1 MSKLSYRDCLLKNI
15 VTVSSDEPE
24 EDKKLSSPT
33 PVFYPKNDLFF
44 PDHQDNRST
53 IIDPVTAYLN
63 DSDDDY
69 IPGSYDDLTS
79 TELTGSLPSSDNE
92 VVPNLADEIIY
103 DPADISTVLDFY
115 PENPENPDLDQ
126 DQDLDL
132 DNLGINSGMSTTT
145 DKVDQPRKYMILDGE
160 LNKIRALSSFKN
172 ILVEHLI
179 KYFRSHKM
187 YNNGKLKYVR
197 TQMYNHFPNWFFNLN
212 NKGQIVNFL
221 PTGPL
226 DIQENLDYIF
236 RDQGLEKRN
245 DFDTKL
251 LYFNPRYIRDKLI
264 THEIIRNEYFHL
276 VKYELNTNHGNW
288 KLLYITKQQE
298 SNLRYR
304 YNGPPE
310 MYDQYV
316 IIMLLRYKFLG
327 GLNNHLSIPPVV
339 YRGLGINMEL
349 FGSPFNVSVRE
360 YASPFHDI
368 EKYFGS
374 QGSFNQITLKSNRA
388 YAANPPYDVKV
399 VLQMSQ
405 WLNEQLGRKELTNV
419 VIYLTLPLWRKDFPG
434 YQLLRDSRWF
444 RDEAELGREDYPFLH
459 YFRGKLIPAS
469 DTYLMIMSTEN
480 NTRSD
485 LRYNCGDV
493 IRLWPQIRSN
503 FTTS

>member
-15 VTVSSDEPE
+15 AIVSSEEERE
-24 EDKKLSSPT
+24 EDHKKPSSPT
-33 PVFYPKNDLFF
+33 PIFYPKNDLDD
-44 PDHQDNRST
+44 PNNQ
-53 IIDPVTAYLN
+53 IIDPVSAYLN

-69 IPGSYDDLTS
+69 IPGSYDDL
-79 TELTGSLPSSDNE
+79 GSGDLVSSSDDE
-92 VVPNLADEIIY
+92 EEPKFGSDDIIFDPN
-103 DPADISTVLDFY
+103 DISTVLDLY
-115 PENPENPDLDQ
+115 PEDDNTTNLDDLAPTPLEEKQ
-126 DQDLDL
+126 Q
-132 DNLGINSGMSTTT
+132 
-145 DKVDQPRKYMILDGE
+145 RKYVILDGE

-245 DFDTKL
+245 DFDVKL
-251 LYFNPRYIRDKLI
+251 LHFNPRYIRDKLV

>member
-15 VTVSSDEPE
+15 AVVSSSEPVEDDESP
-24 EDKKLSSPT
+24 KISSPT
-33 PVFYPKNDLFF
+33 PIFYPKNDL
-44 PDHQDNRST
+44 DDSNQ
-53 IIDPVTAYLN
+53 IIDPVSAYLN

-69 IPGSYDDLTS
+69 IPGSYDDL
-79 TELTGSLPSSDNE
+79 GSGDLVSSNDDDDE
-92 VVPNLADEIIY
+92 EPKFGSDDIIFDPN
-103 DPADISTVLDFY
+103 DISTIIDFY
-115 PENPENPDLDQ
+115 PEDDTTNLDDLTPTPLEEKQ
-126 DQDLDL
+126 Q
-132 DNLGINSGMSTTT
+132 
-145 DKVDQPRKYMILDGE
+145 RKYVILDGE

-251 LYFNPRYIRDKLI
+251 LYFNPRYIRDKLV
-264 THEIIRNEYFHL
+264 THEIVRNEYFHL

-298 SNLRYR
+298 CNLRYR

-419 VIYLTLPLWRKDFPG
+419 VIYLTLPLWKKDFPG

-503 FTTS
+503 FITS